1 MKKVTLI
8 ALVFSSLAGFAAPA
22 SADGDFRDWRDR
34 RAQIR
39 DYFNCA
45 FTPAAHFPGTIVEA
59 ALATPALEELA
70 NAVVAAGLVD
80 VLNDPDADFTVYAPI
95 NEAFGAIPQSI
106 LDGVLA
112 VTDEE
117 GNLVGLQAILT
128 YHVVAGSGRKSD
140 PRRVFNTRIAQVD
153 TVQGQSLFFSRDREG
168 TEINQSNLV
177 SCQPVRTTNGIVYLI
192 DSVFLPQ
199 F

>member
-1 MKKVTLI
+1 MKKVTLV
-8 ALVFSSLAGFAAPA
+8 ALAFSTLAGIAAPA
-22 SADGDFRDWRDR
+22 FADSDFKDWRDR
-34 RAQIR
+34 RSQIR
-39 DYFNCA
+39 DYFECA

-59 ALATPALEELA
+59 ALATPDLSELA

-80 VLNDPDADFTVYAPI
+80 VLNDPDADFTVYAPV
-95 NEAFGAIPQSI
+95 NTAFAAIPQSI
-106 LDGVLA
+106 LDGVLG

-117 GNLVGLQAILT
+117 GNLVGLQAVLT
-128 YHVVAGSGRKSD
+128 YHVAAGSGRRND

-153 TVQGQSLFFSRDREG
+153 TVFGQSLFFSRDREG
-168 TEINQSNLV
+168 TEINQSNLI